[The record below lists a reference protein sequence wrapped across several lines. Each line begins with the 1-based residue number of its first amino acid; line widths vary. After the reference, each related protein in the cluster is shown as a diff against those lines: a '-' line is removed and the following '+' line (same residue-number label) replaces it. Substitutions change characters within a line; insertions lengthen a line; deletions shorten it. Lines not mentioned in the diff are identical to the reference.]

1 MILALAGLVGLQSFL
16 LKNAMDQK
24 EQAFR
29 RNVQAALGLVA
40 QKLAARDAIQWAF
53 KMNDSADAHVIS
65 SGFSYRYEYDTDANP
80 DQQLQAHLFVS
91 DGAPLQ
97 PFGLR
102 FEDSM
107 LCYSIPSPQ
116 HVQVILFDQLAD
128 TGNTVVDSFFTAGPH
143 QVPVD
148 PRMIGN
154 GRFLWRMITD
164 STQIEL
170 ASNDARAAVPLT
182 LPPPDSSR
190 RVLVQAVIN
199 KLTASEFQPLA
210 ERIDTTVLEDI
221 IAASLSES
229 GIDMPHAYAVTNEF
243 GDDPDIVRPAVYR
256 DELAASPF
264 RARLFPHDFMAAPT
278 NLVLYFP
285 GHRSFIW
292 GQIAPMLI
300 ATVLLT
306 LVIIGIFAYTIR
318 TIFAQRQFSTLLVD
332 FINNM
337 THEFKTPISTVAL
350 ACEAINRPDV
360 GSDRE
365 KVLRFNSMI
374 QNENRRMRNQVDKIL
389 QMAVLEE
396 GDYELDMQPVD
407 IHELIRQA
415 VASVALHIET
425 RHGTIS
431 SDLAAERSV
440 IDGDAVHLANV
451 IHNLL
456 DNANKYS
463 PDLPVITL
471 RSWNEGDRLVF
482 AVADNGIGM
491 RAEDR
496 KLVFDKY
503 FRVPSGNVH
512 DVKGFGIGL
521 SYVKL
526 IVTAHG
532 GRIELDSELGRG
544 TTVTCS
550 FPLSSHTEEST

>member
-1 MILALAGLVGLQSFL
+1 MILALAGLVALQSFL
-16 LKNAMDQK
+16 LKNAMAQK

-40 QKLAARDAIQWAF
+40 QKLAARDALQWASQ
-53 KMNDSADAHVIS
+53 MNDSADARIVS
-65 SGFSYRYEYDTDANP
+65 SSFSYRYEFDSRNDA
-80 DQQLQAHLFVS
+80 DRQLKAQLFVGEAS
-91 DGAPLQ
+91 PLQ

-107 LCYSIPSPQ
+107 LCYSVPSPQ
-116 HVQVILFDQLAD
+116 HVQVLVLDQLTD
-128 TGNTVVDSFFTAGPH
+128 TSTTVIDSFFTAGLH
-143 QVPVD
+143 RVPVD
-148 PRMIGN
+148 PDKIGD
-154 GRFLWRMITD
+154 GRFSWRLVTD
-164 STQIEL
+164 STSIEL
-170 ASNDARAAVPLT
+170 ATDDVNHTSLVPL
-182 LPPPDSSR
+182 PDSSR
-190 RVLVQAVIN
+190 RILVQAVIN
-199 KLTASEFQPLA
+199 KLTASEFEPLQK
-210 ERIDTTVLEDI
+210 RIDTTVLDEMI
-221 IAASLSES
+221 SSSLEES
-229 GIDMPHAYAVTNEF
+229 GIEMAHAYAVTNDF
-243 GDDPDIVRPAVYR
+243 DDEPDIFKPAVYR
-256 DELAASPF
+256 EELSDSPF
-264 RARLFPHDFMAAPT
+264 RARLFPHDFMASPVD
-278 NLVLYFP
+278 LVLFFP
-285 GHRSFIW
+285 SHRSFIW
-292 GQIAPMLI
+292 SQIAPMLV

-360 GSDRE
+360 GVDRE
-365 KVLRFNSMI
+365 KVLRFNGMI

-396 GDYELDMQPVD
+396 GDYELECVP
-407 IHELIRQA
+407 INLHTLISQA

-425 RHGTIS
+425 RHGSITS
-431 SDLAAERSV
+431 ELAADRDTV
-440 IDGDAVHLANV
+440 DGDAVHLANV

-463 PDLPVITL
+463 PDRPTITV
-471 RSWNEGDRLVF
+471 RSWNEQNRFVF
-482 AVADNGIGM
+482 TVADNGIGL
-491 RAEDR
+491 RPEDR
-496 KLVFDKY
+496 KMVFDKY

-532 GRIELDSELGRG
+532 GQIRLDSEPGKG

-550 FPLSSHTEEST
+550 FPLTSSPEEA